1 MTPPSG
7 ILGYDEVVQ
16 SFKPDNRGIQ
26 TETEQLASQERIEQL
41 ALFCMEAAAGE
52 ATIGLELITEKEAEL
67 VTSPTKRTK
76 QELELLLT
84 NPYIN
89 AAIESSLA
97 YIYLPQNFPSTV
109 YRIAELSLLRSLFA
123 AKYPHAKTPED
134 SVLISGAGI
143 ATSEIWASHRFKVK
157 PGCHKQLLD
166 CYQNPSLFDQ
176 IRIEDLADFIHPKRI
191 IATDPFLFK
200 TRTLNELDIE
210 IGKIYPNYYLHTNGQ
225 LPETKD
231 ERIYLGADTHESN
244 MVRLAEQRSAPI
256 NSLNLIRIDPKS
268 LAPFESPQLLLEEAN
283 EFVLNILKMANR
295 LDQNGI
301 VNITFGQGN
310 NANEYT
316 RRMFLAGYLEQT
328 LRLAKI
334 KYVAVDLHQELANHL
349 SGKNTSQNM
358 LVKLMALNPS
368 SIIHL
373 DKTLSLYS
381 IRFAANQINLKDMRR
396 MFYQLQTSIYTR
408 TFDLFEAKS
417 AMMKQTGIT
426 DLK

>member
-67 VTSPTKRTK
+67 
-76 QELELLLT
+76 EALLT

-109 YRIAELSLLRSLFA
+109 YRIAELSLLRILFA
-123 AKYPHAKTPED
+123 AKYPNVKTPED

-143 ATSEIWASHRFKVK
+143 ATPEIWASHRFKVK

-231 ERIYLGADTHESN
+231 ERIYLGTNTHESN

-256 NSLNLIRIDPKS
+256 K
-268 LAPFESPQLLLEEAN
+268 
-283 EFVLNILKMANR
+283 
-295 LDQNGI
+295 
-301 VNITFGQGN
+301 
-310 NANEYT
+310 
-316 RRMFLAGYLEQT
+316 
-328 LRLAKI
+328 
-334 KYVAVDLHQELANHL
+334 
-349 SGKNTSQNM
+349 
-358 LVKLMALNPS
+358 
-368 SIIHL
+368 
-373 DKTLSLYS
+373 
-381 IRFAANQINLKDMRR
+381 
-396 MFYQLQTSIYTR
+396 
-408 TFDLFEAKS
+408 
-417 AMMKQTGIT
+417 
-426 DLK
+426 

>member
-1 MTPPSG
+1 MH
-7 ILGYDEVVQ
+7 
-16 SFKPDNRGIQ
+16 
-26 TETEQLASQERIEQL
+26 
-41 ALFCMEAAAGE
+41 
-52 ATIGLELITEKEAEL
+52 
-67 VTSPTKRTK
+67 
-76 QELELLLT
+76 LL
-84 NPYIN
+84 
-89 AAIESSLA
+89 
-97 YIYLPQNFPSTV
+97 
-109 YRIAELSLLRSLFA
+109 
-123 AKYPHAKTPED
+123 
-134 SVLISGAGI
+134 
-143 ATSEIWASHRFKVK
+143 
-157 PGCHKQLLD
+157 
-166 CYQNPSLFDQ
+166 
-176 IRIEDLADFIHPKRI
+176 
-191 IATDPFLFK
+191 
-200 TRTLNELDIE
+200 
-210 IGKIYPNYYLHTNGQ
+210 
-225 LPETKD
+225 
-231 ERIYLGADTHESN
+231 
-244 MVRLAEQRSAPI
+244 

-396 MFYQLQTSIYTR
+396 MFYQVQTSIYTR